1 MNQYLAKT
9 DSLLETYAPLKKL
22 NKKEVKFLA
31 KSWITQGLQNSIKG
45 TVMQIEK
52 AQMNDRLH
60 VSKLS

>member
-9 DSLLETYAPLKKL
+9 DSLLETCAPLKKL

>member
-1 MNQYLAKT
+1 MNQYLSKI
-9 DSLLETYAPLKKL
+9 DSLLETYALLKKL

-45 TVMQIEK
+45 AFMQIEK